1 MTRGWEGVNGSLLKI
16 FTKNMAHVPDTTQHA
31 FFVTVKPTSDRLILG
46 MVRNFSKYRGNELA
60 KN

>member
-1 MTRGWEGVNGSLLKI
+1 MNGNLLKT

-46 MVRNFSKYRGNELA
+46 MVRNFSKYGGNELA